1 MFSTALAMILSLAV
15 QDPPAARQTPPPVD
29 PDEVS
34 IEGIIVDGRPLD
46 EAVRDYVGAVAAPA
60 PGRGLA
66 QWRSRICLGV
76 ANLPADHAQA
86 MIDRVSDIAT
96 ELGVPIG
103 EPGCQA
109 NALVIFTDDGAG
121 LARAL
126 IEEDRRTFRMGAGG
140 FELGSSALER
150 FRDSTAPVRWWQVS
164 VPVDSET
171 GQRAVRLPGDT
182 DPSTGEPTAPQINVF
197 AASRLTSQIRDDL
210 NRTIVIVDVDDITG
224 ISFEQLSDYVA
235 MVTLAQ
241 VDPQGSTTG
250 FTSILGVF
258 EDPTVTASLS
268 DWDWAYLRALYS
280 SRSMRRNPGALTND
294 VAGFMVRD
302 RQAAQDAN

>member
-1 MFSTALAMILSLAV
+1 MFSAAFAMALSLVA
-15 QDPPAARQTPPPVD
+15 QDPPVAQQTPPAAD
-29 PDEVS
+29 PGEIS
-34 IEGIIVDGRPLD
+34 IEGIVVDGRPLE

-76 ANLPADHAQA
+76 AHLPAQHAQA
-86 MIDRVSDIAT
+86 LIDRVSDIAA
-96 ELGVPIG
+96 ELKVPIG
-103 EPGCQA
+103 EPGCEA
-109 NALVIFTDDGAG
+109 NALVIFTQDGAG
-121 LARAL
+121 LAAQL
-126 IEEDRRTFRMGAGG
+126 IEEDRHTFRMGAGG
-140 FELGSSALER
+140 FELGSRALER

-182 DPSTGEPTAPQINVF
+182 DPSTGEPSAPQISVF

-210 NRTIVIVDVDDITG
+210 NRTIVIVDVDDIADV
-224 ISFEQLSDYVA
+224 SFEQLSDYIA

-258 EDPTVTASLS
+258 EDPTITPGLS

-280 SRSMRRNPGALTND
+280 SRSMRRNPAAMTGD
-294 VAGFMVRD
+294 VAGFMARD
-302 RQAAQDAN
+302 RRAAQEAN

>member
-1 MFSTALAMILSLAV
+1 MFSTALALVLSLAV
-15 QDPPAARQTPPPVD
+15 QDPPIAPQTPPPVD
-29 PDEVS
+29 PDAIA
-34 IEGIIVDGRPLD
+34 IEGIVVDGRPLD
-46 EAVRDYVGAVAAPA
+46 EAVRDYVGAVAGPA
-60 PGRGLA
+60 RGRGLA
-66 QWRSRICLGV
+66 QWRTELCLGV
-76 ANLPADHAQA
+76 ANLPAEYAQA
-86 MIDRVSDIAT
+86 MIDRVADIAT
-96 ELGVPIG
+96 ELKVPIG
-103 EPGCQA
+103 EPGCDA
-109 NALVIFTDDGAG
+109 NALVIFTEDGAG

-126 IEEDRRTFRMGAGG
+126 IEEDRRTFRVGASGLD
-140 FELGSSALER
+140 LGSSALER

-171 GQRAVRLPGDT
+171 GQVAVRLPGET
-182 DPSTGEPTAPQINVF
+182 DSNGEPSAPQISVF

-210 NRTIVIVDVDDITG
+210 NRTIVIVDVDDVAG

-241 VDPQGSTTG
+241 VDPQGSTAG

-280 SRSMRRNPGALTND
+280 TRAIRRNPAAMTGD
-294 VAGFMVRD
+294 VAGFMTRD
-302 RQAAQDAN
+302 RRAAQDAN